1 MPHFR
6 GIVPHLEHCFR
17 HLRIALAMRD
27 ENGFLR
33 CISQKNF
40 TAFKDSKVKTIYK
53 SGKQKLIQGDALE
66 VLPKL
71 CRRGEKFHAVITDPP
86 YSSGGLHMS
95 TRAASTSSKYQS
107 SDAKKKHPDFLGDNR
122 DQRSYLAWSTMWL
135 SYCHE
140 LIVDRGIVCL
150 FSDWRQLPTVSDALQ
165 AAGFIWQGVASWDKV
180 NARPKL
186 GGFRQQCEFI
196 VWGSKGKAPGTG
208 VSLPG
213 SFRVSLVSGT
223 KRVHAAQKPVEL
235 ISEVCRCAAHH
246 DQPRI
251 LDPFAGSGTTLLAA
265 RSHGIQA
272 VGVEQSAE
280 IATLAVD
287 RLKDIS
293 GL

>member
-1 MPHFR
+1 
-6 GIVPHLEHCFR
+6 
-17 HLRIALAMRD
+17 MR
-27 ENGFLR
+27 
-33 CISQKNF
+33 
-40 TAFKDSKVKTIYK
+40 TIYK
-53 SGKQKLIQGDALE
+53 NGKQRLIQGDALE

-71 CRRGEKFHAVITDPP
+71 CRRGEKFHAVITDPT
-86 YSSGGLHMS
+86 YSSGGLHMT
-95 TRAASTSSKYQS
+95 TRSATTSSKYQS

-140 LIVDRGIVCL
+140 LLVDRGIVCL

-165 AAGFIWQGVASWDKV
+165 GAGFIWQGVASWDKV

-196 VWGSKGKAPGTG
+196 VWGSKGKAPGVG

-213 SFRVSLVSGT
+213 SFRVSLVSGA

-235 ISEVCRCAAHH
+235 ISEVCRCTMHH
-246 DQPRI
+246 ENPKV
-251 LDPFAGSGTTLLAA
+251 LDPFTGSGTTLLAA

-272 VGVEQSAE
+272 VGVEQSPE
-280 IATLAVD
+280 IVDLALE
-287 RLKDIS
+287 RLRNHGQNNNS
-293 GL
+293 